1 MSNTVV
7 ACMHACLVTSNS
19 LWPYGLYRAHQA
31 PLFTGFSRQEYWSEL
46 LWPSLGDLPNPGIK
60 PTSLMSPALAG
71 GFFTTSATW
80 EAQCD
85 LTSVCDSSS
94 AQIKLLKFLLVIS
107 VQRKG
112 SWRLV
117 LGVCGHRR
125 AEEKKT
131 DNQCSHIYVLA
142 GNWGALLRIERM
154 VTQLSKWFL
163 NLSFEII
170 SYWIVSSSY

>member
-1 MSNTVV
+1 
-7 ACMHACLVTSNS
+7 
-19 LWPYGLYRAHQA
+19 
-31 PLFTGFSRQEYWSEL
+31 
-46 LWPSLGDLPNPGIK
+46 
-60 PTSLMSPALAG
+60 MSPALAG

-154 VTQLSKWFL
+154 VTQLSNWFL

-170 SYWIVSSSY
+170 SYWIVSSSLLYPFIQNCGQKNNGRADVWVKDSISSITSLARLFSEYLVCSLLFFSFLKCISLLIESCACGK